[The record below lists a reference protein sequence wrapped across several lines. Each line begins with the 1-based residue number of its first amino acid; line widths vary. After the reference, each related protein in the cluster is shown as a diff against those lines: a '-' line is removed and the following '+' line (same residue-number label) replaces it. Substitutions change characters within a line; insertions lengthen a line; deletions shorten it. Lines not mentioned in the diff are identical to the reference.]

1 MRDGSRF
8 AGPIPVG
15 VLTGFLGAGKSTR
28 LARLL
33 KGADAARTA
42 VIVNEFGAVGIDHDL
57 LSVASE
63 RVTLLD
69 NGCLCCIAR
78 SGLQDALEDLHVRRA
93 RGELDFDRVVV
104 ETSGLADPGALLA
117 LLSFGGGLAGMFVR
131 ANVVTLVDAG
141 IGAALL
147 EDFAEA
153 ARQVAIADR
162 IVLTHTD
169 LAPAPPSLRD
179 LIEVLNAAAPLA
191 ADGRFAFADLFDG
204 ARPGGRRFLAEPAI
218 APAHRQ
224 GIGSA
229 VVVDERPTSEA
240 VLELLLEGLQSHLGD
255 RLLRVKGFVRI
266 AGSDRMLLVQGT
278 HRRAIERVLWDAS
291 ALADRRTRL
300 TVIARDMPQEWPA
313 LLYRCIREEVD
324 FSAGKLVSSALPV
337 SSRLL

>member
-93 RGELDFDRVVV
+93 RGELDFDRVVL

-131 ANVVTLVDAG
+131 ANVVALVDAG
-141 IGAALL
+141 TGAALL

>member
-1 MRDGSRF
+1 MHDGSRRS
-8 AGPIPVG
+8 GPVPVG
-15 VLTGFLGAGKSTR
+15 ILTGFLGAGKSTR

-33 KGADAARTA
+33 KAPDAARTA

-57 LSVASE
+57 LAVADAQ
-63 RVTLLD
+63 VTLLE
-69 NGCLCCIAR
+69 NGCLCCVAR
-78 SGLQDALEDLHVRRA
+78 SSLQEALEDLHARRA

-131 ANVVTLVDAG
+131 ANVVALVDAG
-141 IGAALL
+141 TGAALL
-147 EDFAEA
+147 EEFVEA
-153 ARQVAIADR
+153 ARQVALADR

-169 LAPAPPSLRD
+169 LAPVPSALRD
-179 LIEVLNAAAPLA
+179 LIETLNPTAPLA
-191 ADGRFAFADLFDG
+191 DDGRLAFADLFEG
-204 ARPGGRRFLAEPAI
+204 ARPAARRFLAEAAI
-218 APAHRQ
+218 TRAHRQ
-224 GIGSA
+224 GIRSA
-229 VVVDERPTSEA
+229 LVVDERPASEA
-240 VLELLLEGLQSHLGD
+240 VLELFLEGLQSQLGD

-300 TVIARDMPQEWPA
+300 TVIARDMPPEWPA

-324 FSAGKLVSSALPV
+324 FSAGKLARSALPV
-337 SSRLL
+337 SSQLL

>member
-1 MRDGSRF
+1 MREGLPLAR
-8 AGPIPVG
+8 PIPVG
-15 VLTGFLGAGKSTR
+15 ILTGFLGAGKSTR

-57 LSVASE
+57 LSVAPA

-78 SGLQDALEDLHVRRA
+78 TGLQDALEDLHVRRA

-104 ETSGLADPGALLA
+104 ETSGLADPGALLS
-117 LLSFGGGLAGMFVR
+117 LLSFGGELSGMFVR
-131 ANVVTLVDAG
+131 ANVVALVDAG
-141 IGAALL
+141 TGGALL

-153 ARQVAIADR
+153 ARQVALADR
-162 IVLTHTD
+162 VVLTHTD
-169 LAPAPPSLRD
+169 LAPAPSSLRD
-179 LIEVLNAAAPLA
+179 LIETLNATAALA
-191 ADGRFAFADLFDG
+191 DDGRFAFADLFEG
-204 ARPGGRRFLAEPAI
+204 ARPGGRCFSAEPA
-218 APAHRQ
+218 ASPVHRHSVRS
-224 GIGSA
+224 GI
-229 VVVDERPTSEA
+229 VLDERPTSEA
-240 VLELLLEGLQSHLGD
+240 VLELLLEGLQSQLGD

-313 LLYRCIREEVD
+313 SLYQCIREEVD
-324 FSAGKLVSSALPV
+324 FSAGKLVPSALPV

>member
-93 RGELDFDRVVV
+93 RGELDFDRVVL

-131 ANVVTLVDAG
+131 ANVVALVDAG
-141 IGAALL
+141 TGAALL

-153 ARQVAIADR
+153 ARQVALADR